1 MHAKRRWHL
10 TKEDIKLKAMEMR
23 DTKENG
29 TDKLDSMTNEE
40 VLRKS
45 RGRPKQQLINL
56 VREHQARWIG
66 YDA

>member
-1 MHAKRRWHL
+1 
-10 TKEDIKLKAMEMR
+10 MEMR